1 MHERGEN
8 ISLGMEG
15 TEMEPIKTLLGAGAS
30 KFYEEAGYSVQTWA
44 AGQRGLVSYG
54 GDEIYV
60 LRRGSRKWEVRDTDG
75 DSFWFGSQWE
85 LLAWFGDR
93 L

>member
-1 MHERGEN
+1 
-8 ISLGMEG
+8 MEA
-15 TEMEPIKTLLGAGAS
+15 IKTLLESEAS

-44 AGQRGLVSYG
+44 VDQRGLVSYG

-60 LRRGSRKWEVRDTDG
+60 LRRSLRKWEVRDTDG
-75 DSFWFGSQWE
+75 DSFWFGYQWE

>member
-1 MHERGEN
+1 MDA
-8 ISLGMEG
+8 
-15 TEMEPIKTLLGAGAS
+15 IKALLGAGAS

-44 AGQRGLVSYG
+44 AGKRGLVSYG

-60 LRRGSRKWEVRDTDG
+60 LRRGSRKWVVLDNG
-75 DSFWFGSQWE
+75 DSIWFGSQWD

>member
-1 MHERGEN
+1 
-8 ISLGMEG
+8 MEA
-15 TEMEPIKTLLGAGAS
+15 IKTLLGAGAS
-30 KFYEEAGYSVQTWA
+30 KFYEEAGYSVQIWA

-60 LRRGSRKWEVRDTDG
+60 LRRGRRKWEVRDTNG

>member
-1 MHERGEN
+1 MNGAVMGRWE
-8 ISLGMEG
+8 MEG
-15 TEMEPIKTLLGAGAS
+15 TEMEAIKTLLGAGAS
-30 KFYEEAGYSVQTWA
+30 KFYEEAGYSVQTY
-44 AGQRGLVSYG
+44 AGGLRGIVSYG

-60 LRRGSRKWEVRDTDG
+60 LRHGLRNWEVRDTDG

>member
-1 MHERGEN
+1 
-8 ISLGMEG
+8 MEA
-15 TEMEPIKTLLGAGAS
+15 IKTLLGAGAS

-44 AGQRGLVSYG
+44 GGLRGIVSYG

-60 LRRGSRKWEVRDTDG
+60 LRKGPRNWEVRDTDG
-75 DSFWFGSQWE
+75 DSFVFGSQWE
-85 LLAWFGDR
+85 LLSWFGDR

>member
-1 MHERGEN
+1 MD
-8 ISLGMEG
+8 
-15 TEMEPIKTLLGAGAS
+15 PIKTLLGTGAAR
-30 KFYEEAGYSVQTWA
+30 FYEEAGYSVQTWA
-44 AGQRGLVSYG
+44 AGKRGLVSYG

-60 LRRGSRKWEVRDTDG
+60 LRLGSRKWEVRDTDG
-75 DSFWFGSQWE
+75 DSFRFGSQWD

>member
-1 MHERGEN
+1 
-8 ISLGMEG
+8 MEA
-15 TEMEPIKTLLGAGAS
+15 IKTLLGAGAS
-30 KFYEEAGYSVQTWA
+30 KFYEEAGYCVQTWA
-44 AGQRGLVSYG
+44 SGQRGLVSYG

-60 LRRGSRKWEVRDTDG
+60 LRRGPRNWEARDTDG
-75 DSFWFGSQWE
+75 NSFVFGSQWE

>member
-1 MHERGEN
+1 MDA
-8 ISLGMEG
+8 
-15 TEMEPIKTLLGAGAS
+15 IKTLLGAGAS

-44 AGQRGLVSYG
+44 GGLRGIVSYG

-60 LRRGSRKWEVRDTDG
+60 LRKGPRNWEVRDTDG
-75 DSFWFGSQWE
+75 DSFVFGSQWE
-85 LLAWFGDR
+85 LLTWFGDR

>member
-1 MHERGEN
+1 MD
-8 ISLGMEG
+8 S
-15 TEMEPIKTLLGAGAS
+15 IKTLLGAKAS

-44 AGQRGLVSYG
+44 AGQKGLVSYG
-54 GDEIYV
+54 GVEIYV
-60 LRRGSRKWEVRDTDG
+60 IRRGVRNWEVRNEDG

-85 LLAWFGDR
+85 LLAWFGDW

>member
-1 MHERGEN
+1 
-8 ISLGMEG
+8 MEA
-15 TEMEPIKTLLGAGAS
+15 IKTLLGAGAS

-60 LRRGSRKWEVRDTDG
+60 LRRGPRKWEVRDTDG
-75 DSFWFGSQWE
+75 VSFWFGSQWE
-85 LLAWFGDR
+85 MLAWFGDR